1 MSLLPV
7 IPIDEFDY
15 ELPEAQ
21 IAQEAVNPRDASKL
35 MVYQQGQMNV
45 DVFSNLTDYLDQ
57 NTSLF
62 FNNARV
68 IPARLFLSNANGA
81 RIEVFLLQPFGQDHG
96 SALNATSVCS
106 WECLVGNSKKWKSDE
121 VLIYNLNGELIELH
135 RTELQV
141 VTFKWKSGQVF
152 SDLLEEIGRIPLPPY
167 IKHAADS
174 EDALRYQTVYSKI
187 AGSVAAP
194 TAGLH
199 FTDDVMEALR
209 HKGVQTSFV
218 TLHVGAGTF
227 MPVKVENAAEHP
239 MHREFFEIDQT
250 LTERLRSTKTIIA
263 VGTTSCRVLESLYY
277 VAKQIQEGMAMPLS
291 VPQFPYLEEDIILDR
306 RQVADIIDR
315 YMTERNVSVL
325 KGDTSIMIT
334 PGYRFKFCQ
343 GIITNFHQPKSTL
356 LLLISAFIGDNW
368 RKVYQKALEENF
380 RFLSYG
386 DSSILLP

>member
-7 IPIDEFDY
+7 IPIDDY
-15 ELPEAQ
+15 NYDLPESQ

-35 MVYQQGQMNV
+35 MVYQQGQV
-45 DVFSNLTDYLDQ
+45 SVSVFRNLSDYLDEG
-57 NTSLF
+57 TSLY

-68 IPARLFLSNANGA
+68 IPARLFLTNSNGA
-81 RIEVFLLQPFGQDHG
+81 KIEVFLLQPFGQDHG
-96 SALNATSVCS
+96 SALNATATCS
-106 WECLVGNSKKWKSDE
+106 WECLVGNSKKWKSEE
-121 VLIYNLNGELIELH
+121 VLRFHLNGHDIELH
-135 RTELQV
+135 RTDVQV
-141 VTFKWKSGQVF
+141 VTFKWQSGQVF

-167 IKHAADS
+167 IKHEANS

-199 FTDDVMEALR
+199 FTDAVMETLKQ
-209 HKGVQTSFV
+209 KGVQINFV

-239 MHREFFEIDQT
+239 MHREFFEIDRS
-250 LTERLRSTKTIIA
+250 LTKQLRSGQKIIA

-277 VAKQIQEGMAMPLS
+277 LAKQIQENHPQPLS
-291 VPQFPYLEEDIILDR
+291 LPQFPYLEESAVLSR
-306 RQVADIIDR
+306 EQVADILDQ
-315 YMTERNVSVL
+315 YMEQQNVSVL

-334 PGYRFKFCQ
+334 PGYRFKFCE

-368 RKVYQKALEENF
+368 RGVYDRALKENF

>member
-45 DVFSNLTDYLDQ
+45 DVFRNLTDYLDK

-81 RIEVFLLQPFGQDHG
+81 KIEVFLLQPAGQDHG
-96 SALNATSVCS
+96 SALNATSTCS

-250 LTERLRSTKTIIA
+250 LTERLRSTKNIIA

-277 VAKQIQEGMAMPLS
+277 VAKQIQEGMAKPLS
-291 VPQFPYLEEDIILDR
+291 VPQFPYLGEDIILDR

-368 RKVYQKALEENF
+368 RKVYKRALEENF

>member
-45 DVFSNLTDYLDQ
+45 EVFRNLTDYLDQ

-106 WECLVGNSKKWKSDE
+106 WVCLVGNSKKWKSDE

-250 LTERLRSTKTIIA
+250 LTERLRSTKNIIA

-291 VPQFPYLEEDIILDR
+291 VPQFPYLGEDIILDR

>member
-45 DVFSNLTDYLDQ
+45 DVFRNLTDYLDQ
-57 NTSLF
+57 STSLF